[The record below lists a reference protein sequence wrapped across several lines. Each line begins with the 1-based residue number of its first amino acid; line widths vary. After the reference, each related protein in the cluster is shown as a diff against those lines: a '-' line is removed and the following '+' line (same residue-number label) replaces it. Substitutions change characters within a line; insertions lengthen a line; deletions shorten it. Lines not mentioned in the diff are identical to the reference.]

1 MTAYASGDGRYV
13 VKLFRTPAQIQASF
27 ADWGI
32 DLAQAPWSPYP
43 GDALGTAAW
52 LAQQALRSCVL
63 AWRRLR
69 AESALVR
76 VQVQGGT
83 PVRLT
88 IAPDNHVL
96 TVSQFVIQRRAE
108 SFGERLAATVNRGDL
123 VAGRGMLDQ
132 LLLFIEGIWRK
143 GITEDTF
150 HVQSNY
156 GWIGSDLMQID
167 VCELHRG
174 HRHVHVQRKRCAILN
189 PRMLHWLTSLEPS
202 LAEHL
207 ERAVLARWG

>member
-1 MTAYASGDGRYV
+1 MVWPSMFWVGTPPLPSGLHDEPITWLGQGARMTAYASGDGRYV

-69 AESALVR
+69 VESALMR

-96 TVSQFVIQRRAE
+96 TASQFVIQR
-108 SFGERLAATVNRGDL
+108 
-123 VAGRGMLDQ
+123 
-132 LLLFIEGIWRK
+132 W
-143 GITEDTF
+143 
-150 HVQSNY
+150 
-156 GWIGSDLMQID
+156 
-167 VCELHRG
+167 
-174 HRHVHVQRKRCAILN
+174 AILN
-189 PRMLHWLTSLEPS
+189 PPMLHWLTRLEPS
-202 LAEHL
+202 PAEHL
-207 ERAVLARWG
+207 ARALLARWG